1 MVNSVVHSTPASS
14 TPITTLVRVY
24 VGIAIAT
31 LAALTVLS
39 VAGSPEASEEAWVH
53 AVIVSGFA
61 VLLPLRARAA
71 QQKAQA
77 LTAVGV
83 IAAVLVLV
91 NGVEALIPGL
101 FPVWM
106 RVEMAGISA
115 LMAALGVM
123 VVRARRYR
131 AGGRA

>member
-1 MVNSVVHSTPASS
+1 MVNSFVHSTPASS

-31 LAALTVLS
+31 LSALTVLS

-106 RVEMAGISA
+106 RVEMAGIAA
-115 LMAALGVM
+115 LMAALVVM

-131 AGGRA
+131 ADGRG

>member
-1 MVNSVVHSTPASS
+1 MVNSVVDATPVSS
-14 TPITTLVRVY
+14 TPITILVRVY
-24 VGIAIAT
+24 VGIVVAT

-39 VAGSPEASEEAWVH
+39 VAGSPEASEEAWIH

-77 LTAVGV
+77 LTA
-83 IAAVLVLV
+83 
-91 NGVEALIPGL
+91 
-101 FPVWM
+101 
-106 RVEMAGISA
+106 
-115 LMAALGVM
+115 LGVM

>member
-1 MVNSVVHSTPASS
+1 MVNSVVDATPAGL
-14 TPITTLVRVY
+14 TPITILVRVY
-24 VGIAIAT
+24 VGIVIAT

-71 QQKAQA
+71 QQKARA

-106 RVEMAGISA
+106 RVEMAGISV
-115 LMAALGVM
+115 LMAALAVM

-131 AGGRA
+131 AGGRG